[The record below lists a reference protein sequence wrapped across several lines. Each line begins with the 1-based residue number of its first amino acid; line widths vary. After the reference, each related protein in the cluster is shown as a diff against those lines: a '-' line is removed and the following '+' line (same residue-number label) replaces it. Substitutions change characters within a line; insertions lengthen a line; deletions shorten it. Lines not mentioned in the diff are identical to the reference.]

1 MDYKDSINLPKTA
14 FKMKASLP
22 QKEPQRLTSWEEMG
36 LYEKIKDSRK
46 DSEKFILHDGPPY
59 ANGNI
64 HIGHALNKILKDII
78 IKYKTMEGFGTLYV
92 PGWDCHGLPIE
103 INVEKQLGKKKL
115 SLSKVEIRE
124 TCREYAKKFVGI
136 QKEEFKRL
144 GILGEWDEPY
154 LTTNP
159 VYTSTIVREF
169 GKFADSGNL
178 YKQKK
183 PIQWCASCRTA
194 LAEAEVEYMD
204 HKSPSVYVK
213 FKMASD
219 IGAKIPALQDK
230 DVSMLIWTTTPWT
243 LPANLAICLH
253 PDFEYVA
260 VKAGSDILILAEGLL
275 SQTMQTCGI
284 EGYEIIEKF
293 QGSELENMKAT
304 HPLYDRESLII
315 LGHHVTLEAG
325 TGCVHTA
332 PGHGHEDYV
341 AGMQYGLDIYAPVND
356 YGKFT
361 DEVED
366 FSGQFVFDANKGI
379 NEALQEKGALLKEE
393 GIVHSYPHC
402 WRCKRPIIFR
412 ATEQWF
418 ISMEKNDFQK
428 KALETIEKV
437 EWIPHWGKDR
447 ILGMVGNRPDWCI
460 SRQRSWGVPIV
471 AFYCR
476 DCGEALLSSEI
487 INHVADLFEKESS
500 DIWFSRDALELLPE
514 GTKCSSCGKN
524 DFEKETDILDV
535 WFDSGVS
542 HAAVLEKRDG
552 LESPC
557 DLYLEGSDQHR
568 GWFQSSLLTSVGT
581 RARAPFKSVLTH
593 GFVVDGKGRKMAK
606 SEGNVIAP
614 EKIIKQYGAE
624 IIRLWVASE
633 NYQDDM
639 RISQDILQRLSEAYR
654 KIRNT
659 CRFIL
664 GNISD
669 FDPGKDMTPLS
680 DLQEIDRWALHRL
693 NILTEKVRGSYDK
706 YEFHTVYH
714 SITNFCIT
722 DMSAVYLDILK
733 DRLYCSAPA
742 EPLRRTAQTTL
753 YIILRDMVKLLAPVL
768 SFTAEEVWSFIPGE
782 KEESVHLSI
791 LPAVNKEFENEEV
804 AQRWDVVLKVRDAV
818 LKNLEEA
825 RVSKVIGNSLE
836 ASVALEA
843 SQKLYDLMQQY
854 KEDLA
859 DIFIVSHAVLVLKE
873 GAADMSIEDGAEN
886 IAVSVARA
894 EGKKCERC
902 WKYFTEAQESN
913 QAVCS
918 RCGEAL
924 KSYHAA
930 E

>member
-22 QKEPQRLTSWEEMG
+22 QKEPQMLKKWEETR
-36 LYEKIKDSRK
+36 LYEKIKASRQGAQ
-46 DSEKFILHDGPPY
+46 KFILHDGPPY

-78 IKYKTMEGFGTLYV
+78 IKCKTMEGFETLYV

-103 INVEKQLGKKKL
+103 INVEKKLGKKKAG
-115 SLSKVEIRE
+115 LSKVEIRE
-124 TCREYAKKFVGI
+124 NCREYAKKFVDI

-144 GILGEWDEPY
+144 GVLGEWEDPY
-154 LTTNP
+154 LTMNP

-194 LAEAEVEYMD
+194 LAEAEVEYLD

-213 FKMASD
+213 FAMVSD
-219 IGAKIPALQDK
+219 IAAKIPGLSGK
-230 DVSMLIWTTTPWT
+230 KVSVLIWTTTPWT
-243 LPANLAICLH
+243 LPANLAVCLH
-253 PDFEYVA
+253 PDFDYVA
-260 VKAGSDILILAEGLL
+260 VQAGDDVLILAEGLL
-275 SQTMQTCGI
+275 EQTMQTCRI
-284 EGYEIIEKF
+284 EGYEILEKF
-293 QGSELENMKAT
+293 SGSDLENMKCR

-315 LGHHVTLEAG
+315 LGNHVTLEAG

-332 PGHGHEDYV
+332 PGHGQEDYV

-356 YGKFT
+356 LGRFT
-361 DEVED
+361 DDVAL
-366 FSGQFVFDANKGI
+366 FAGKFVFDANEEINRTLQGKGV
-379 NEALQEKGALLKEE
+379 LLKEE
-393 GIVHSYPHC
+393 EITHSYPHC
-402 WRCKRPIIFR
+402 WRCKNPVIFR

-428 KALETIEKV
+428 KALETIEQVK
-437 EWIPHWGKDR
+437 WIPPWGKDR

-460 SRQRSWGVPIV
+460 SRQRSWGVPII

-476 DCGEALLSSEI
+476 DCGEALVSKRVAD
-487 INHVADLFEKESS
+487 HVADLFEKESS
-500 DIWFSRDALELLPE
+500 DIWFSREADRLLPE
-514 GTKCSSCGKN
+514 GTTCSCGKS

-542 HAAVLEKRDG
+542 HASVLEKREG
-552 LESPC
+552 LTSPC
-557 DLYLEGSDQHR
+557 DMYLEGSDQHR

-581 RARAPFKSVLTH
+581 RGRAPFKSVLTH

-614 EKIIKQYGAE
+614 DKIIKQYGAE

-633 NYQDDM
+633 NYQEDM

-659 CRFIL
+659 CRFML
-664 GNISD
+664 GNIGD
-669 FDPGKDMTPLS
+669 FDPQKDMAPLS
-680 DLQEIDRWALHRL
+680 DLQEIDKWALHRL
-693 NILTEKVRGSYDK
+693 HLLKEKVKKAYEN

-714 SITNFCIT
+714 AVTNFCIT

-742 EPLRRTAQTTL
+742 ETLRRTAQTTL
-753 YIILRDMVKLLAPVL
+753 YIILRDVVRLLAPIL
-768 SFTAEEVWSFIPGE
+768 SFTAEEVWGFLPGK
-782 KEESVHLSI
+782 KEDSVHLSRF
-791 LPAVNKEFENEEV
+791 PSPDPEFKNRDI
-804 AQRWDVVLKVRDAV
+804 ADRWDTVLAVRDVV

-825 RVSKVIGNSLE
+825 RAAKVIGNSLE
-836 ASVALEA
+836 AVVILEVPE
-843 SQKLYDLMQQY
+843 KLYQRLQPYTGQ
-854 KEDLA
+854 LA
-859 DIFIVSHAVLVLKE
+859 DIFIVSCADLKVQDGPDDVSPDSAVE
-873 GAADMSIEDGAEN
+873 RMT
-886 IAVSVARA
+886 VSVARA
-894 EGKKCERC
+894 QGNKCDRC
-902 WKYFTEAQESN
+902 WKYFTDTTGTDTG
-913 QAVCS
+913 VCS

-924 KSYHAA
+924 KAYHDSQ
-930 E
+930 